1 MTGNPSSAPPR
12 NEGPLVGL
20 RVLEISTMMAGP
32 YAATL
37 LGDLGADVIKVESPR
52 GDDSRHLGPSLG
64 GERSA
69 FLSLNRSKRGV
80 VLDLHTAGA
89 QEVFA
94 RLVATADIVIT
105 NVREPALSAMGLDY
119 GSVRRHRDD
128 VIWIGVTAFGA
139 DGPYAGR
146 PGIDFLIQ
154 GYGGLLALTGEPD
167 GDPVRVTVPLIDA
180 LTSTLV
186 ATAALAALRSRSVD
200 GRGQRIDISLLD
212 ALIHAQAA
220 GLGSY
225 LITGEETPRTGN
237 RSHYFAPSGAYG
249 TRDGR
254 HVVITCPSERFFAKL
269 CEALDVDWLDDPRFA
284 SIPQRMDHQDEL
296 DSVIDERCRQF
307 DSAELIERL
316 TAADVLVAPINGVAD
331 VAEDPQVRHNGMIV
345 EVDNEKLGPIRVT
358 GVPMHFHGTPASV
371 TQGPPLFGE
380 HTGEILDE
388 LGYDHERIAQ
398 LVDEGSVGVGADA
411 VRTTTAGHP

>member
-254 HVVITCPSERFFAKL
+254 QVVITCPSERFFAKL

-358 GVPMHFHGTPASV
+358 GVPMHFHGTPARV
-371 TQGPPLFGE
+371 THGPPLFGE
-380 HTGEILDE
+380 HTAEILDE
-388 LGYDHERIAQ
+388 LGYSHERIAE
-398 LVDEGSVGVGADA
+398 LVDEGSVGVGAAA

>member
-254 HVVITCPSERFFAKL
+254 QVVITCPSERFFAKL
-269 CEALDVDWLDDPRFA
+269 CEALEVDWLDDPRFA

-358 GVPMHFHGTPASV
+358 GVPMHFHGTPARV
-371 TQGPPLFGE
+371 THGPPLFGE
-380 HTGEILDE
+380 HTAEILDE
-388 LGYDHERIAQ
+388 LGYSHERIAQ